1 MRTSKDPMEPLR
13 SWKEL
18 LMGDRAFRQKKASRQ
33 LRSRQSSPSSILSV
47 GVHVGVGE

>member
-33 LRSRQSSPSSILSV
+33 LRSRQSSPSIMSV
-47 GVHVGVGE
+47 AAHVGVGE

>member
-33 LRSRQSSPSSILSV
+33 LRSRQSSHSMMAV